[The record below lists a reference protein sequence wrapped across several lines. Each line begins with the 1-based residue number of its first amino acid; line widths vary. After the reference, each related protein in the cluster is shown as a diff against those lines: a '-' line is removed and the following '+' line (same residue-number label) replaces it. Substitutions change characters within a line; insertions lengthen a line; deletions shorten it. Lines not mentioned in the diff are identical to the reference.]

1 MLIHADGTGHHLPDL
16 VHLPTKNLFRME
28 KKLKERA
35 LNFYVKEGC
44 TPNEIMEKKLES
56 MYHNTS
62 CGHLVCSI

>member
-1 MLIHADGTGHHLPDL
+1 
-16 VHLPTKNLFRME
+16 ME